1 MKRLAKISVLAG
13 AAVAFSAGLVL
24 AQDASVTS
32 LRGAQVNEE
41 VNVQDNYLQEKQRF
55 ARTFAQ
61 QPPLIPHTIEKYQ
74 IDLKT
79 NECLTCHEWKNAAD
93 RSAPMISM
101 THYTDRDGI
110 QGDQVASR
118 RWFCNQCHVPQLDAP
133 ELVENVFRASG
144 K

>member
-1 MKRLAKISVLAG
+1 MKRLAKLSVLAG
-13 AAVAFSAGLVL
+13 AAVAFTAGCAL
-24 AQDASVTS
+24 AQEGAVQS
-32 LRGAQVNEE
+32 LRGAQVDEE
-41 VNVQDNYLQEKQRF
+41 TAIQDTYRQEKQRF

-61 QPPLIPHTIEKYQ
+61 QPPLISHTIDKYQ
-74 IDLKT
+74 VDLKT

-93 RSAPMISM
+93 RSAPMLSM

-144 K
+144 N